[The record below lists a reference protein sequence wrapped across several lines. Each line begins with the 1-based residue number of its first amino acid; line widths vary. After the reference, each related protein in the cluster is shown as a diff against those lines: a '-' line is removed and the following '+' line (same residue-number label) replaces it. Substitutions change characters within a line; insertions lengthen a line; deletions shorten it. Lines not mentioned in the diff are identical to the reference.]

1 MTDVLVSPV
10 APADF
15 DAWKILWDGYNA
27 FYDRSGP
34 TALAPELTRTT
45 WDRFFDPYE
54 PVHALVAERDGA
66 LLGLAHFLF
75 HRSTIQLA
83 AKSGF
88 VVYRKQFQE
97 RFQMR
102 ARPPVAG
109 WCSPA
114 VPLPGGQ

>member
-1 MTDVLVSPV
+1 MTDVLVIRPV

-27 FYDRSGP
+27 FYGRSGP

-45 WDRFFDPYE
+45 WARFFDPYE

-66 LLGLAHFLF
+66 LLD
-75 HRSTIQLA
+75 RSTIQLA
-83 AKSGF
+83 AKSGC
-88 VVYRKQFQE
+88 VVYREQFQE